1 MAGASCSIAVLTL
14 PVFGGALP
22 LLVFQV
28 LEWLAIA
35 LVYALLGLAVV
46 SILVLV
52 IPLLVVLL
60 CCVKCSSRT
69 TKQEGFSNC
78 CRCMR
83 SALLFVGRQ
92 LCVNT
97 FPTLFKLHKARSGNS
112 KQTRKFMLFLDRKV
126 ESSTSLVAA
135 FCAIVFCIFCS
146 SAAVFFRYFPVE
158 RSTECLEKDSHG
170 QSLFCYSNV
179 NSSLIDPN
187 LPVDCASYSVTEL
200 RELEFECYAIVF
212 PAGLGIAV
220 AAAFG
225 LAEVGIVG
233 VTIFIKV
240 TEGFF
245 KKTKNSKNL
254 PRCCCCYKWTCANK
268 LYVCSSMVLLVTVS
282 LVSFSCAILI
292 LTYFICTIDRMQPLH
307 FLYYLAY
314 PLLPAL
320 ICLPLIYITCK
331 MKAHCDRGEYIS
343 FGADQW
349 PLHRCDWDV
358 GFDGEQD
365 KLSRERQYP
374 PPREIEKTLVTE
386 TRGSKEYIELREIQ
400 L

>member
-1 MAGASCSIAVLTL
+1 MLVLTL
-14 PVFGGALP
+14 PVFVGAPP
-22 LLVFQV
+22 LLVFQL
-28 LEWLAIA
+28 LEWLAIV
-35 LVYALLGLAVV
+35 LVYALLGVAVV

-52 IPLLVVLL
+52 IPLLMVKVLN
-60 CCVKCSSRT
+60 CVKRSSRT
-69 TKQEGFSNC
+69 TEQEGSSSC

-83 SALLFVGRQ
+83 SALLFVGRR
-92 LCVNT
+92 LCVNI
-97 FPTLFKLHKARSGNS
+97 FPVLFKLHKTRSGNGE
-112 KQTRKFMLFLDRKV
+112 QTRKFMLFLDRKV

-158 RSTECLEKDSHG
+158 KSAECHEKDSHSR
-170 QSLFCYSNV
+170 SLFCYSNV
-179 NSSLIDPN
+179 NSSLINPN
-187 LPVDCASYSVTEL
+187 LPVDCASYSGTEL
-200 RELEFECYAIVF
+200 QELEFECYAIVF

-233 VTIFIKV
+233 VTTFIKV

-245 KKTKNSKNL
+245 KRTKNSKNL

-268 LYVCSSMVLLVTVS
+268 LYVYSSVVLLSTVS

-292 LTYFICTIDRMQPLH
+292 LTYFICTIDRKQLLL

-320 ICLPLIYITCK
+320 MSFSGLYYIY
-331 MKAHCDRGEYIS
+331 
-343 FGADQW
+343 
-349 PLHRCDWDV
+349 
-358 GFDGEQD
+358 
-365 KLSRERQYP
+365 
-374 PPREIEKTLVTE
+374 
-386 TRGSKEYIELREIQ
+386 
-400 L
+400 

>member
-1 MAGASCSIAVLTL
+1 M
-14 PVFGGALP
+14 
-22 LLVFQV
+22 
-28 LEWLAIA
+28 
-35 LVYALLGLAVV
+35 
-46 SILVLV
+46 
-52 IPLLVVLL
+52 
-60 CCVKCSSRT
+60 
-69 TKQEGFSNC
+69 
-78 CRCMR
+78 
-83 SALLFVGRQ
+83 
-92 LCVNT
+92 
-97 FPTLFKLHKARSGNS
+97 
-112 KQTRKFMLFLDRKV
+112 
-126 ESSTSLVAA
+126 
-135 FCAIVFCIFCS
+135 
-146 SAAVFFRYFPVE
+146 FFRYFPVE
-158 RSTECLEKDSHG
+158 RSTECREKDSHG

-179 NSSLIDPN
+179 NSSLINPN
-187 LPVDCASYSVTEL
+187 LPVDCANYSVTEL
-200 RELEFECYAIVF
+200 RELEFECYAIAF

-314 PLLPAL
+314 LLLPAL
-320 ICLPLIYITCK
+320 ICIPLIYIISK
-331 MKAHCDRGEYIS
+331 MEAHCDRGEYTSI
-343 FGADQW
+343 ADCLK
-349 PLHRCDWDV
+349 PLDKCDWD
-358 GFDGEQD
+358 EE
-365 KLSRERQYP
+365 SESS
-374 PPREIEKTLVTE
+374 VTE
-386 TRGSKEYIELREIQ
+386 GQYEASRQGEHSNANGEFCEAQ

>member
-1 MAGASCSIAVLTL
+1 M
-14 PVFGGALP
+14 
-22 LLVFQV
+22 
-28 LEWLAIA
+28 
-35 LVYALLGLAVV
+35 
-46 SILVLV
+46 
-52 IPLLVVLL
+52 
-60 CCVKCSSRT
+60 
-69 TKQEGFSNC
+69 
-78 CRCMR
+78 
-83 SALLFVGRQ
+83 
-92 LCVNT
+92 NT
-97 FPTLFKLHKARSGNS
+97 FPALFKLHKTRSKKA
-112 KQTRKFMLFLDRKV
+112 KQARKFMLFLDRKV

-170 QSLFCYSNV
+170 RSLFCYSNV
-179 NSSLIDPN
+179 NSSLINLN
-187 LPVDCASYSVTEL
+187 LPVDCASYTVTEL
-200 RELEFECYAIVF
+200 RELEFECYAIAF

-292 LTYFICTIDRMQPLH
+292 LTYFICTIDRMQLLL

-320 ICLPLIYITCK
+320 ICLPLICIITK
-331 MKAHCDRGEYIS
+331 MEAHCDREEYIS
-343 FGADQW
+343 IAEDQW
-349 PLHRCDWDV
+349 PRNPNDCDV
-358 GFDGEQD
+358 GSEREQD
-365 KLSRERQYP
+365 DAERGNSNGTVPLRPLDQRNKDVGSERSLSDEEQDEAGTDNINGDIP
-374 PPREIEKTLVTE
+374 N
-386 TRGSKEYIELREIQ
+386 EIQ
-400 L
+400 E